1 MTSEEEINVSLAWKL
16 LEEIGD
22 ETRDDKDDPEKHKM
36 LIKALKQVPELK
48 DEFRQAWD
56 NYGRIVPLTEK
67 FVAERITDELELE
80 QSLADRLEVIE
91 IWKTLLRNKLCWY
104 LHFGTGVANGS

>member
-22 ETRDDKDDPEKHKM
+22 ETRDDKDDPEKHKL
-36 LIKALKQVPELK
+36 LIKALRQVPELK

-56 NYGRIVPLTEK
+56 NYERIVPLTEIL
-67 FVAERITDELELE
+67 VEERIADEKQLEK
-80 QSLADRLEVIE
+80 SLADRLEVIE
-91 IWKTLLRNKLCWY
+91 IWKTLLRNKLCRY
-104 LHFGTGVANGS
+104 LYINKGC